1 MNTMFG
7 RKRKKRGNYPYTVT
21 RVKAKKSLLIKEE
34 EYNKLLMMSLPEISR
49 YMSESGY
56 QKEMSELASRMEG
69 IDLVEYAA
77 YLNMSRVFKE
87 ILDASDGDLRT
98 MISAYLDKWNVWNVK
113 VILRGK
119 SFGLDDKSIREDLVP
134 AGSLKEAQLEKL
146 LALPMIEEI
155 LTEYGRM
162 DSIAIPEDIV
172 TSYSDTGSLSRIE
185 DFLDK
190 FRYSRLLESIIPDSK
205 PTAAL
210 LDYVRH
216 DIDVVNFST
225 IMKLK
230 AEGIH
235 GEQVMQYI
243 IPNGK
248 QLDRK
253 KSLNLANI
261 DSMTAVAGEIAQLDF
276 YENIKD
282 ILESPDV
289 SVRAIE
295 SALKKYEMGLAK
307 EFSHM
312 NPLSVAPVV
321 DFMINKE
328 TEVFNI
334 LAIARGRQSGIP
346 PETIKELLVI

>member
-1 MNTMFG
+1 MNIMFG
-7 RKRKKRGNYPYTVT
+7 RKKKRGNYAYTVT
-21 RVKAKKSLLIKEE
+21 RVKAKKSLLVKEE
-34 EYNKLLMMSLPEISR
+34 DYNKMLMMSLPEISR

-56 QKEMSELASRMEG
+56 QKEMSELANRMEG

-77 YLNMSRVFKE
+77 YLNMSRVFTN
-87 ILDASDGDLRT
+87 ILNSSDGDLNT

-113 VILRGK
+113 VIIRGK
-119 SFGLDDKSIREDLVP
+119 SFGLDEKSIREDLVP

-146 LALPMIEEI
+146 IALPSIEEM

-162 DSIAIPEDIV
+162 DSISIPDEV
-172 TSYSDTGSLSRIE
+172 KSSYSETGNLATIE

-190 FRYSRLLESIIPDSK
+190 FRYSRLLESIVPNTR

-230 AEGIH
+230 AEGIY
-235 GEQVMQYI
+235 GEEVMKYI
-243 IPNGK
+243 IPDGK
-248 QLDRK
+248 QIDKRK
-253 KSLNLANI
+253 ALNLANI
-261 DSMTAVAGEIAQLDF
+261 KSVSEVIDEITQLDF
-276 YENIKD
+276 YDDVKE
-282 ILESPDV
+282 ILESPEV
-289 SVRAIE
+289 SVRGIE
-295 SALKKYEMGLAK
+295 GALKQYEMGLAK

-321 DFMINKE
+321 DYMINKE
-328 TEVFNI
+328 NEVYNI
-334 LAIARGRQSGIP
+334 LAIARGHQSGIP
-346 PETIKELLVI
+346 REKIKELLVI

>member
-1 MNTMFG
+1 MNKMFG
-7 RKRKKRGNYPYTVT
+7 KSGRRGNYAYTVT

-34 EYNKLLMMSLPEISR
+34 DFDKMLMMSLPEISR

-56 QKEMSELASRMEG
+56 QKEMSELANRMEG

-77 YLNMSRVFKE
+77 YLNMSRVFKS
-87 ILDASDGDLRT
+87 ILDASDGELHT

-119 SFGLDDKSIREDLVP
+119 SFGLDDKSIREDLIP

-146 LALPMIEEI
+146 LALPTIEEV

-162 DSIAIPEDIV
+162 DLISIPEDIK
-172 TSYSDTGSLSRIE
+172 TSYSEIGSLSKVE

-190 FRYSRLLESIIPDSK
+190 FRYSRLLESIVPNSR
-205 PTAAL
+205 PTTAL
-210 LDYVRH
+210 LDYIRQ

-230 AEGIH
+230 AEGVY
-235 GEQVMQYI
+235 GEEVMQFI

-248 QLDRK
+248 QLDRRK
-253 KSLNLANI
+253 LLHLANI
-261 DSMTAVAGEIAQLDF
+261 ESMTAVAGEITQLNF
-276 YENIKD
+276 YEDIKD

-307 EFSHM
+307 VFSHM
-312 NPLSVAPVV
+312 NPLSVGPVV
-321 DFMINKE
+321 DYMINKE
-328 TEVFNI
+328 NEVFNI
-334 LAIARGRQSGIP
+334 LAVARGLQSGIP